1 MVHRETNRRDYKRGE
16 HQVKS
21 KGILPLPTYTKGR
34 GDKKKT
40 NLLSLNVFRNLHY
53 QAKNKVKQDYADLV
67 REFVKTLPKYKTIQP
82 SYTLYFNNNRKKDLD
97 NYTFPMHK
105 FLMDTLVEEGVI
117 EDDHYGFVN
126 EINTEFGGINDDNFV
141 VVEIKGEEYVTKQKQ

>member
-1 MVHRETNRRDYKRGE
+1 MKN
-16 HQVKS
+16 

-53 QAKNKVKQDYADLV
+53 FSKNKVKQDYANLV

-117 EDDHYGFVN
+117 EDDHYDFVT
-126 EINTEFGGINDDNFV
+126 EITTEFGGINDDNYV
-141 VVEIKGEEYVTKQKQ
+141 VVEIKGEEHVTK

>member
-1 MVHRETNRRDYKRGE
+1 MVHRETDRRNSKRGE
-16 HQVKS
+16 PQMKR

-40 NLLSLNVFRNLHY
+40 NLLSLNVFRNLHHFS
-53 QAKNKVKQDYADLV
+53 KNKVKQDYANTI

-105 FLMDTLVEEGVI
+105 FLMDTLVEEGII
-117 EDDHYGFVN
+117 EDDHYDYVT
-126 EINTEFGGINDDNFV
+126 EITTEFGGIDKDNFV
-141 VVEIKGEEYVTKQKQ
+141 VVEIKGEELVTK